1 MSERI
6 GKNMGKVGPLPQ
18 QEYKQMKRALFTY
31 WDTWRKKS
39 ERVVNEE
46 CRRVHYD
53 NTQHNI
59 KSFVL
64 LLA

>member
-1 MSERI
+1 
-6 GKNMGKVGPLPQ
+6 MGKVGPLPLLG
-18 QEYKQMKRALFTY
+18 YKQMKRALFTC
-31 WDTWRKKS
+31 WDTKEKKES

-46 CRRVHYD
+46 CKKVHYD
-53 NTQHNI
+53 NMQHNI

>member
-1 MSERI
+1 MNY
-6 GKNMGKVGPLPQ
+6 GKGGTFASAGIQ
-18 QEYKQMKRALFTY
+18 AMKELSSLTGSL
-31 WDTWRKKS
+31 RKKQT

-46 CRRVHYD
+46 CKRAHYD
-53 NTQHNI
+53 NMQHNI